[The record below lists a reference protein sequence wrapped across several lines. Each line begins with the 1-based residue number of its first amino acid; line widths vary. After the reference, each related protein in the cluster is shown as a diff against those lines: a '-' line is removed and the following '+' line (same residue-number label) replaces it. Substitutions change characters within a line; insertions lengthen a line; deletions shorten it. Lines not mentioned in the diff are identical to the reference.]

1 MRDHGQAQGDEH
13 VQVNEQAQVEG
24 QGEDQNGGDDQGFL
38 KRLLK
43 KPKLIV

>member
-1 MRDHGQAQGDEH
+1 MVDHGQAQGDEH